1 VRALSARAQ
10 ATRERLL
17 EAAFRVIA
25 RQGYEGATVDA
36 IAERAGVSKGAFYG
50 HFPSK
55 EFIFATVL
63 RERCAEKRAAIRE
76 ACEAE
81 IDQGRSAM
89 AAGFAQGF
97 AGALEDPDWTRL
109 FFEHARLAARDP
121 AAAEVHGA
129 EYAAFADLIAEL
141 LERSVEMGH
150 LSFEGDPRAVARV
163 LMAVVDGFS
172 MQALVDPDSVRREEV
187 APMVARLFSRALGDA
202 GAQ

>member
-1 VRALSARAQ
+1 VRALSPRAQ

-97 AGALEDPDWTRL
+97 AGAREDPDWTRL
-109 FFEHARLAARDP
+109 FFEHARLAARD
-121 AAAEVHGA
+121 GA